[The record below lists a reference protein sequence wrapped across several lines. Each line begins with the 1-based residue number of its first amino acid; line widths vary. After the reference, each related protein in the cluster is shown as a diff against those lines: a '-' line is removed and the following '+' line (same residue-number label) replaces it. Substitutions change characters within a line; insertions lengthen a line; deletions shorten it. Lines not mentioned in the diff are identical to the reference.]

1 MLVPR
6 VVPIILGVAAALAT
20 TAVLVIHSV
29 LAHSL
34 LERDDSVRV
43 AAVLSS
49 VLEALVL
56 VLMGWLIVADLR
68 PLTPRRPWLVFNNI
82 WFGTSL
88 LLCTIAAAASVAAVV
103 RLSNSSPSTLPSHIA
118 GSTSTGFL
126 VGSSVAL
133 GLSFALQLI
142 YLVVHYI
149 TNRTEPH
156 DRASSPEFGAES
168 RRSPLPQVKS
178 IPYQQT
184 APVETRNK
192 EAISLDLRSPP
203 GSSGGR
209 SATETLSSFRSSMSH
224 IVRPISSKT
233 RLLSSSQRSSRRP
246 SSLESTAFQERSS
259 VATEDGFDS
268 WDTSGVD
275 PQNRQT
281 VLESSS
287 PIPGRFLETIPA
299 SPTTSRSPSPGTPLD
314 LEPPRIQQRSRSYSS
329 IGTVQSVQSQRP
341 TLTEHQSV
349 SESHIHPLFRSD
361 SPTPPP
367 TATPGTVVTAAPNG
381 GQVISDRHSIRT
393 LNRMRSG
400 SLPTVPSPLS
410 RQGSLDDLHR
420 GRIEKGSSLSP
431 SVSPELR
438 EEPEEEEEEEEEEK
452 EDGEKLTERKM
463 TPPIPEWILSA
474 GSRLSMV
481 GYKSRRLRSTD
492 GGDVE
497 GQF

>member
-1 MLVPR
+1 MVVPR
-6 VVPIILGVAAALAT
+6 VVPMMIGVVAALAT

-29 LAHSL
+29 LARSL
-34 LERDDSVRV
+34 LEWNTSVRI

-56 VLMGWLIVADLR
+56 MLLVWLIVSDLR
-68 PLTPRRPWLVFNNI
+68 LRTSRRPWLVFNNI
-82 WFGTSL
+82 WFGASL
-88 LLCTIAAAASVAAVV
+88 LLCTISAAASVAAVA
-103 RLSNSSPSTLPSHIA
+103 RLSNSSPTTLPSRIL
-118 GSTSTGFL
+118 GSSATGFL

-142 YLVVHYI
+142 FLVIHYI
-149 TNRTEPH
+149 TSKAEAH
-156 DRASSPEFGAES
+156 ERANSPESVTES

-178 IPYQQT
+178 IPYHQT
-184 APVETRNK
+184 TSAASRNK
-192 EAISLDLRSPP
+192 ESISMEIRSPP

-209 SATETLSSFRSSMSH
+209 SATETMSSFRSSMSH

-233 RLLSSSQRSSRRP
+233 RLLPSSQRSSRRP
-246 SSLESTAFQERSS
+246 SSLESNAFQERSS
-259 VATEDGFDS
+259 VATTEDGFDS

-275 PQNRQT
+275 PQNRQI
-281 VLESSS
+281 VFESSS
-287 PIPGRFLETIPA
+287 PVPGRFLETIPA

-314 LEPPRIQQRSRSYSS
+314 LDLEPPRIQRRSRSYSS
-329 IGTVQSVQSQRP
+329 IGSVHSVQSQRP

-367 TATPGTVVTAAPNG
+367 AATPGTVVTAAPNG
-381 GQVISDRHSIRT
+381 GQVLSDRQSIRS

-400 SLPTVPSPLS
+400 SLPAAPSPLS
-410 RQGSLDDLHR
+410 RQGSLDDFHR
-420 GRIEKGSSLSP
+420 ARTEKGASVSP

-438 EEPEEEEEEEEEEK
+438 EEPEEEEEEEEK
-452 EDGEKLTERKM
+452 GAERKM
-463 TPPIPEWILSA
+463 TPPIPDWILNA

-481 GYKSRRLRSTD
+481 GYNSRKQRNTD
-492 GGDVE
+492 GGAI
-497 GQF
+497 

>member
-1 MLVPR
+1 MRNMLVPR
-6 VVPIILGVAAALAT
+6 VVPTILGAVAVLAT
-20 TAVLVIHSV
+20 TAILVIHGV

-34 LERDDSVRV
+34 LEWNTSVRI

-56 VLMGWLIVADLR
+56 VLLGWLIASDLR
-68 PLTPRRPWLVFNNI
+68 PWVSRSSWTVFNNI

-88 LLCTIAAAASVAAVV
+88 LLCTVAAAASIAAVV
-103 RLSNSSPSTLPSHIA
+103 RLSNSSPTTLPSRIL
-118 GSTSTGFL
+118 GSTATGFL

-142 YLVVHYI
+142 FLVVHYI
-149 TNRTEPH
+149 ASRTDAH
-156 DRASSPEFGAES
+156 GRANSPESGTES

-178 IPYQQT
+178 IPYHQT
-184 APVETRNK
+184 TPVATRNK
-192 EAISLDLRSPP
+192 EAISMDLRSPP

-209 SATETLSSFRSSMSH
+209 SATETTSSFRSSMSH

-246 SSLESTAFQERSS
+246 SSLDSNAFHERSS

-287 PIPGRFLETIPA
+287 PIPGRFLETIPG

-314 LEPPRIQQRSRSYSS
+314 LEPPRTQRRSRSYSS
-329 IGTVQSVQSQRP
+329 IGSVHSVHGQRP

-367 TATPGTVVTAAPNG
+367 AATPGTVVTAAPNA
-381 GQVISDRHSIRT
+381 GQVISDRQSIRT

-400 SLPTVPSPLS
+400 SLPTAPSPLS
-410 RQGSLDDLHR
+410 RQGSLDDFRL
-420 GRIEKGSSLSP
+420 GRAERGSSVSP

-438 EEPEEEEEEEEEEK
+438 EEPEEEEEK
-452 EDGEKLTERKM
+452 GTERKM
-463 TPPIPEWILSA
+463 TPPIPDWILSA
-474 GSRLSMV
+474 GSRLSMA
-481 GYKSRRLRSTD
+481 GYKSRKLRSTD

-497 GQF
+497 G